1 MRDKKNKHFTW
12 KKYHRWFGLVLS
24 VFMLVFCVSGIILNH
39 RQLFADCDVSRSFM
53 PPAYHIQNFN
63 NGIIKGSIRIDGHA
77 DLASDDSIK
86 TSDDSI
92 QASDDSVLAY
102 GYGGIWLTDSKM
114 KSWKDFNR
122 GLPKNV
128 DGRNIRNMVQTK
140 NGEIWC
146 AAMMDVYRFDGKEWR
161 RFPLPDNHE
170 RIADIALTKDSMSL
184 IAMTRSAVYEISGK
198 KMETA
203 NNKMDTASDERMA
216 TRKIIAQPKGFTPTV
231 TLFKTVWHLHS
242 GAFFGLTGRLV
253 VDAIAIVLIIL
264 SITGIILIIL
274 PSRIRLQKRL
284 QAKEKM
290 EKMETG
296 KERLAKEKMK
306 KLGKQMVFN
315 AKWHNKLG
323 YATIILTLWISITGM
338 CLRPP
343 LMIPLAMNKT
353 TEKVKDGNVW
363 HDKLRAIR
371 WDAAEG
377 NWLVS
382 TSEGFLRVDEH
393 FMHTPTLLNKEQT
406 PKVSPMGVT
415 VFESDGKGGWLVGSF
430 SGMFRWYPEKNLI
443 VDYFTGKQN
452 IEKSMIPI
460 SSHLVSGYSKD
471 FFDGKEVVFDYS
483 KGASFGNAENLR
495 NTENLRNAETKSFP
509 ASTPEV
515 LSAIPMS
522 LWNVALELHV
532 GRCYSPFL
540 GPLSN
545 LFVFISGL
553 LITLVLLSGY
563 IILHRR
569 KKKSPKLPQ
578 KSL

>member
-39 RQLFADCDVSRSFM
+39 RQLFAGCEVSRSLM
-53 PPAYHIQNFN
+53 PSAYHIKNFN
-63 NGIIKGSIRIDGHA
+63 NGIIKGSIKINHRI
-77 DLASDDSIK
+77 SKTPSDSI
-86 TSDDSI
+86 
-92 QASDDSVLAY
+92 LAY
-102 GYGGIWLTDSKM
+102 GYGGVWLTDAEM
-114 KSWKDFNR
+114 KSWKDFNK

-146 AAMMDVYRFDGKEWR
+146 AAMMDVYRFDGKEWKM
-161 RFPLPDNHE
+161 FPLADNEE
-170 RIADIALTKDSMSL
+170 RIADITLTKDSTSI

-198 KMETA
+198 KTDAA
-203 NNKMDTASDERMA
+203 NEKRDAISEKTSV
-216 TRKIIAQPKGFTPTV
+216 TRKIIGQPEGFVPEV

-264 SITGIILIIL
+264 SITGIILFIL
-274 PSRIRLQKRL
+274 PYRIRRQKRL
-284 QAKEKM
+284 QAREKM
-290 EKMETG
+290 Q
-296 KERLAKEKMK
+296 
-306 KLGKQMVFN
+306 KLGKQMVFH

-323 YATIILTLWISITGM
+323 YTTIILTLWLAITGM

-393 FMHTPTLLNKEQT
+393 FLHKPTLLNKEKA

-415 VFESDGKGGWLVGSF
+415 VFESVGQGGWLVGSF

-460 SSHLVSGYSKD
+460 SSHLVSGYSQD

-495 NTENLRNAETKSFP
+495 NTENLKNAETKSFS

-540 GPLSN
+540 GPLSD

-563 IILHRR
+563 IIIKRR
-569 KKKSPKLPQ
+569 KKKGQ
-578 KSL
+578 KQL

>member
-39 RQLFADCDVSRSFM
+39 RQLFADCDVSRSIL

-63 NGIIKGSIRIDGHA
+63 NGVIKGSIRIDGHA
-77 DLASDDSIK
+77 DLASAGGIK
-86 TSDDSI
+86 ASDDSI
-92 QASDDSVLAY
+92 LAY
-102 GYGGIWLTDSKM
+102 GYGGIWLTDTKM

-122 GLPKNV
+122 GLPENV

-140 NGEIWC
+140 DGEIWC
-146 AAMMDVYRFDGKEWR
+146 AAMMDVYRFDGKEWK
-161 RFPLPDNHE
+161 RFPLPDNQD
-170 RIADIALTKDSMSL
+170 RIADITLSQDSTSL
-184 IAMTRSAVYEISGK
+184 IALTRSAVYEISGK
-198 KMETA
+198 KMKA
-203 NNKMDTASDERMA
+203 ADDKMDAADDKMNASSKKQMA
-216 TRKIIAQPKGFTPTV
+216 TRKIIGQPEGFIPEV

-264 SITGIILIIL
+264 SITGIILFIL
-274 PSRIRLQKRL
+274 PYRIRRQKRL
-284 QAKEKM
+284 QAREKM
-290 EKMETG
+290 Q
-296 KERLAKEKMK
+296 

-323 YATIILTLWISITGM
+323 YTTIILTLWLAITGM

-393 FMHTPTLLNKEQT
+393 FQHKPILLNKEKA

-460 SSHLVSGYSKD
+460 SNHLVSGYSKD
-471 FFDGKEVVFDYS
+471 FFGGKEVIFDYS
-483 KGASFGNAENLR
+483 KGASLG
-495 NTENLRNAETKSFP
+495 ET
-509 ASTPEV
+509 ASTPEL

-540 GPLSN
+540 GPLSD

-563 IILHRR
+563 IILKRR
-569 KKKSPKLPQ
+569 KQ
-578 KSL
+578 KGQKHL

>member
-1 MRDKKNKHFTW
+1 MREKKKKRFTW

-39 RQLFADCDVSRSFM
+39 RQLFAGCEVSRSLM
-53 PPAYHIQNFN
+53 PSAYHIKNFN
-63 NGIIKGSIRIDGHA
+63 NGIIKGSIKINHRISKTP
-77 DLASDDSIK
+77 SDYI
-86 TSDDSI
+86 
-92 QASDDSVLAY
+92 LAY
-102 GYGGIWLTDSKM
+102 GYGGIWLTDAEM
-114 KSWKDFNR
+114 KSWKDFNK

-146 AAMMDVYRFDGKEWR
+146 AAMMDVYRFDGKEWKM
-161 RFPLPDNHE
+161 FPLADNEE
-170 RIADIALTKDSMSL
+170 RITDITLTKDSTSI

-198 KMETA
+198 KTDVA
-203 NNKMDTASDERMA
+203 NEKRDAISEKTNV
-216 TRKIIAQPKGFTPTV
+216 TRKIIGQPEGFVPEV
-231 TLFKTVWHLHS
+231 TLFKTVWNLHS
-242 GAFFGLTGRLV
+242 GAFFGLAGRLV

-264 SITGIILIIL
+264 SITGIILFIL
-274 PSRIRLQKRL
+274 PYRIRRQKRL
-284 QAKEKM
+284 QAREKM
-290 EKMETG
+290 Q
-296 KERLAKEKMK
+296 

-323 YATIILTLWISITGM
+323 YTTIILTLWLAITGM

-353 TEKVKDGNVW
+353 TEEVKDGNVW

-393 FMHTPTLLNKEQT
+393 FCQKPVLLDKKQS
-406 PKVSPMGVT
+406 PKISPMGVN
-415 VFESDGKGGWLVGSF
+415 VFESDGKGGWLIGSF
-430 SGMFRWYPEKNLI
+430 SGMFRWNPEKNQI
-443 VDYFTGKQN
+443 VDYFTGKANQ
-452 IEKSMIPI
+452 EKSMIPI
-460 SSHLVSGYSKD
+460 SNHLVSGYSKD
-471 FFDGKEVVFDYS
+471 FFGGKEVVFDYS
-483 KGASFGNAENLR
+483 KGASLDE
-495 NTENLRNAETKSFP
+495 TENLRNAEPKSFP

-515 LSAIPMS
+515 LSATPMS

-540 GPLSN
+540 GPLSD

>member
-12 KKYHRWFGLVLS
+12 KKYHRWFGLILS

-39 RQLFADCDVSRSFM
+39 RQLFADCDVSRSWM

-63 NGIIKGSIRIDGHA
+63 NGVIKGSIRIDGHA
-77 DLASDDSIK
+77 DLASAGGIK
-86 TSDDSI
+86 ASDDSI
-92 QASDDSVLAY
+92 LAY
-102 GYGGIWLTDSKM
+102 GYGGIWLTDTKM
-114 KSWKDFNR
+114 KSWKDFNK
-122 GLPKNV
+122 GLPENV

-146 AAMMDVYRFDGKEWR
+146 AATMDVYRFDGKEWKM
-161 RFPLPDNHE
+161 FPLADNKE
-170 RIADIALTKDSMSL
+170 RITDITLTKDSTSI

-198 KMETA
+198 KTDAA
-203 NNKMDTASDERMA
+203 NEKRDAANEKRDAISEKTNV
-216 TRKIIAQPKGFTPTV
+216 TRKIIGQPEGFIPEV

-264 SITGIILIIL
+264 SITGIILFIL
-274 PSRIRLQKRL
+274 PYRIRRQKRL
-284 QAKEKM
+284 QAREKM
-290 EKMETG
+290 Q
-296 KERLAKEKMK
+296 

-323 YATIILTLWISITGM
+323 YTTIILTLWLAITGM

-393 FMHTPTLLNKEQT
+393 FQHKPILLNKEKA

-430 SGMFRWYPEKNLI
+430 SGMFRWYPKKNLI

-460 SSHLVSGYSKD
+460 SNHLVSGYSKD
-471 FFDGKEVVFDYS
+471 FLDGKEVVFDYS
-483 KGASFGNAENLR
+483 KGASLG
-495 NTENLRNAETKSFP
+495 ET
-509 ASTPEV
+509 ASTPEL
-515 LSAIPMS
+515 LSATPMS

-540 GPLSN
+540 GPLSD

-563 IILHRR
+563 IILKRR
-569 KKKSPKLPQ
+569 KKKGQ
-578 KSL
+578 KHL

>member
-12 KKYHRWFGLVLS
+12 KKYHRWFGLILS

-39 RQLFADCDVSRSFM
+39 RQLFADCDVSRSIL

-63 NGIIKGSIRIDGHA
+63 NGVIKGSVRIDGHA
-77 DLASDDSIK
+77 DLASAGGIK
-86 TSDDSI
+86 ASDDSI
-92 QASDDSVLAY
+92 LAY
-102 GYGGIWLTDSKM
+102 GYGGIWLTDTKM
-114 KSWKDFNR
+114 KSWKDFNK
-122 GLPKNV
+122 GLPENV

-146 AAMMDVYRFDGKEWR
+146 AATMDVYRFDGKEWKM
-161 RFPLPDNHE
+161 FPLADNEE
-170 RIADIALTKDSMSL
+170 RITDITLTKDSTSI

-198 KMETA
+198 KTDAAKEKTNAA
-203 NNKMDTASDERMA
+203 NEKTDAISEKTNV
-216 TRKIIAQPKGFTPTV
+216 TRKIIGQPEGFIPEV

-264 SITGIILIIL
+264 SITGIILFIL
-274 PSRIRLQKRL
+274 PYRIRRQKRL
-284 QAKEKM
+284 QAREKM
-290 EKMETG
+290 Q
-296 KERLAKEKMK
+296 

-323 YATIILTLWISITGM
+323 YTTIILTLWLAITGM

-393 FMHTPTLLNKEQT
+393 FQHKPILLNKEKA

-460 SSHLVSGYSKD
+460 SNHLVSGYSKD
-471 FFDGKEVVFDYS
+471 FFGGKEVTFDYS
-483 KGASFGNAENLR
+483 KGASLD
-495 NTENLRNAETKSFP
+495 ETT
-509 ASTPEV
+509 STPEL
-515 LSAIPMS
+515 LSATPMS

-540 GPLSN
+540 GPLSD

-563 IILHRR
+563 IILKRR
-569 KKKSPKLPQ
+569 KKKGQ
-578 KSL
+578 KHL

>member
-1 MRDKKNKHFTW
+1 MREKKKKRFTW

-39 RQLFADCDVSRSFM
+39 RQLFAGCEVSRSLM
-53 PPAYHIQNFN
+53 PSAYHIKDFN
-63 NGIIKGSIRIDGHA
+63 NGIIKGSLKINHRICKIPA
-77 DLASDDSIK
+77 NAIPASEDSI
-86 TSDDSI
+86 
-92 QASDDSVLAY
+92 LAY
-102 GYGGIWLTDSKM
+102 GYGGVWLTDAEM
-114 KSWKDFNR
+114 KTWKDFNK

-128 DGRNIRNMVQTK
+128 DGRNIRNIVQTK

-146 AAMMDVYRFDGKEWR
+146 AAMMDVYRFDGKEWKM
-161 RFPLPDNHE
+161 FPLADNEE
-170 RIADIALTKDSMSL
+170 RIADITLSKDSTSI

-198 KMETA
+198 KTDAA
-203 NNKMDTASDERMA
+203 NEKRDAISEKTSV
-216 TRKIIAQPKGFTPTV
+216 TRKIIGQPEGFVPEV
-231 TLFKTVWHLHS
+231 TLFKTVWNLHS

-264 SITGIILIIL
+264 SITGIILFIL
-274 PSRIRLQKRL
+274 PYRIRRQKRL
-284 QAKEKM
+284 QAREKM
-290 EKMETG
+290 V
-296 KERLAKEKMK
+296 

-323 YATIILTLWISITGM
+323 YTTIILTLWLAITGM

-353 TEKVKDGNVW
+353 TEKVKNGNVW

-393 FMHTPTLLNKEQT
+393 FCQKPVLLDKKQS
-406 PKVSPMGVT
+406 PKISPMGVN
-415 VFESDGKGGWLVGSF
+415 VFESDGKGGWLIGSF
-430 SGMFRWYPEKNLI
+430 SGMFRWNPEKNQI
-443 VDYFTGKQN
+443 VDYFTGKANQ
-452 IEKSMIPI
+452 EKSMIPI
-460 SSHLVSGYSKD
+460 SNHLVSGYSKD
-471 FFDGKEVVFDYS
+471 FFGGKEVVFDYS
-483 KGASFGNAENLR
+483 KGASLDE
-495 NTENLRNAETKSFP
+495 TENLRNAEPKSFP

-515 LSAIPMS
+515 LSATPMS

-540 GPLSN
+540 GPLSD

>member
-12 KKYHRWFGLVLS
+12 KKYHRWFGLILS

-39 RQLFADCDVSRSFM
+39 RQLFADCDVSRSIL

-63 NGIIKGSIRIDGHA
+63 NGVIKGSIRIDGHA
-77 DLASDDSIK
+77 DLASAGGIK
-86 TSDDSI
+86 ASDDSI
-92 QASDDSVLAY
+92 LAY
-102 GYGGIWLTDSKM
+102 GYGGIWLTDTKM
-114 KSWKDFNR
+114 KSWKDFNK
-122 GLPKNV
+122 GLPENV

-146 AAMMDVYRFDGKEWR
+146 AATMDVYRFDGKEWKM
-161 RFPLPDNHE
+161 FPLADNKE
-170 RIADIALTKDSMSL
+170 RITDITLTKDSTSI

-198 KMETA
+198 KTDAA
-203 NNKMDTASDERMA
+203 NEKRDAANEKRDAISEKTNV
-216 TRKIIAQPKGFTPTV
+216 TRKIIGQPEGFIPEV

-264 SITGIILIIL
+264 SITGIILFIL
-274 PSRIRLQKRL
+274 PYRIRRQKRL
-284 QAKEKM
+284 QAREKM
-290 EKMETG
+290 Q
-296 KERLAKEKMK
+296 

-323 YATIILTLWISITGM
+323 YTTIILTLWLAITGM

-393 FMHTPTLLNKEQT
+393 FMHTPTLLNKEQA

-460 SSHLVSGYSKD
+460 SNHLVSGYSKD
-471 FFDGKEVVFDYS
+471 FFGGKEVIFDYS
-483 KGASFGNAENLR
+483 KGASLD
-495 NTENLRNAETKSFP
+495 ETT
-509 ASTPEV
+509 STPEL
-515 LSAIPMS
+515 LSATPMS

-540 GPLSN
+540 GPLSD

-563 IILHRR
+563 IILKRR
-569 KKKSPKLPQ
+569 KKKGQ
-578 KSL
+578 KHL

>member
-12 KKYHRWFGLVLS
+12 KKYHRWFGLILS

-39 RQLFADCDVSRSFM
+39 RQLFADCDVSRSIL

-63 NGIIKGSIRIDGHA
+63 NGVIKGSIRIDGHA
-77 DLASDDSIK
+77 DLASAGGIK
-86 TSDDSI
+86 ASAGGIKASDDSI
-92 QASDDSVLAY
+92 LAY
-102 GYGGIWLTDSKM
+102 GYGGIWLTDTKM
-114 KSWKDFNR
+114 KSWKDFNK
-122 GLPKNV
+122 GLPENV

-146 AAMMDVYRFDGKEWR
+146 AAMMDVYRFDGKEWKM
-161 RFPLPDNHE
+161 FPLADNEE
-170 RIADIALTKDSMSL
+170 RITDITLTKDSTSI

-198 KMETA
+198 KTDAA
-203 NNKMDTASDERMA
+203 NEKTNAANEKRDAISEKTNV
-216 TRKIIAQPKGFTPTV
+216 TRKIIGQPEGFIPEV

-264 SITGIILIIL
+264 SITGIILFIL
-274 PSRIRLQKRL
+274 PYRIRRQKRL
-284 QAKEKM
+284 QAREKM
-290 EKMETG
+290 Q
-296 KERLAKEKMK
+296 

-323 YATIILTLWISITGM
+323 YTTIILTLWLAITGM

-393 FMHTPTLLNKEQT
+393 FQHKPILLNKEKA

-460 SSHLVSGYSKD
+460 SNHLVSGYSKD
-471 FFDGKEVVFDYS
+471 FFGGKEVIFDYS
-483 KGASFGNAENLR
+483 KGASLG
-495 NTENLRNAETKSFP
+495 ET
-509 ASTPEV
+509 ASTPEL
-515 LSAIPMS
+515 LSATPMS

-540 GPLSN
+540 GPLSD

-563 IILHRR
+563 IILKRR
-569 KKKSPKLPQ
+569 KKKGQ
-578 KSL
+578 KHL

>member
-12 KKYHRWFGLVLS
+12 KKYHRWFGFILS

-39 RQLFADCDVSRSFM
+39 RQLFADCDVSRSIL

-77 DLASDDSIK
+77 DLASAGGIK
-86 TSDDSI
+86 T
-92 QASDDSVLAY
+92 SDDSVLAY
-102 GYGGIWLTDSKM
+102 GYGGIWLTDAKM
-114 KSWKDFNR
+114 KSWKDFNK

-146 AAMMDVYRFDGKEWR
+146 AATMDVYRFDGKEWKM
-161 RFPLPDNHE
+161 FPLADNEE
-170 RIADIALTKDSMSL
+170 RITDITLTKDSTSI

-198 KMETA
+198 KTDAA
-203 NNKMDTASDERMA
+203 NEKRDAISEKRDAANEKRDAISEKTNV
-216 TRKIIAQPKGFTPTV
+216 TRKIIGQPEGFIPKV

-264 SITGIILIIL
+264 SITGIILFIQ
-274 PSRIRLQKRL
+274 PYRIRRQKRL
-284 QAKEKM
+284 QAREKM
-290 EKMETG
+290 Q
-296 KERLAKEKMK
+296 

-323 YATIILTLWISITGM
+323 YTTIILTLWLAITGM

-363 HDKLRAIR
+363 HDKLRSIR

-393 FMHTPTLLNKEQT
+393 FQHKPTLLNKEKA

-415 VFESDGKGGWLVGSF
+415 IFESDSKGGWLVGSF

-460 SSHLVSGYSKD
+460 SNHLVSGYSRD

-483 KGASFGNAENLR
+483 KGASLG
-495 NTENLRNAETKSFP
+495 ET
-509 ASTPEV
+509 ASTPEL

-532 GRCYSPFL
+532 GRCYSPLL
-540 GPLSN
+540 GPLSD

-569 KKKSPKLPQ
+569 KKKKSPKLPQ

>member
-12 KKYHRWFGLVLS
+12 KKYHRWFGLILS

-39 RQLFADCDVSRSFM
+39 RQLFADCDVSRSIL

-63 NGIIKGSIRIDGHA
+63 NGVIKGSIRIDGHA
-77 DLASDDSIK
+77 DLASASGIK
-86 TSDDSI
+86 
-92 QASDDSVLAY
+92 ASDDSVLAY
-102 GYGGIWLTDSKM
+102 GYGGIWLTDAEM
-114 KSWKDFNR
+114 KSWKDFNK

-146 AAMMDVYRFDGKEWR
+146 AATMDVYRFDGKEWKM
-161 RFPLPDNHE
+161 FPLADNKE
-170 RIADIALTKDSMSL
+170 RITDITLTKDSTSI

-198 KMETA
+198 KTDAA
-203 NNKMDTASDERMA
+203 NEKTDAANEKRDAISEKTNV
-216 TRKIIAQPKGFTPTV
+216 TRKIIGQPEGFIPEV

-264 SITGIILIIL
+264 SITGIILFIL
-274 PSRIRLQKRL
+274 PYRIRRQKRL
-284 QAKEKM
+284 QAREKM
-290 EKMETG
+290 Q
-296 KERLAKEKMK
+296 

-323 YATIILTLWISITGM
+323 YTTIILTLWLAITGM

-393 FMHTPTLLNKEQT
+393 FQHKPILLNKEKA

-460 SSHLVSGYSKD
+460 SNHLVSGYSKD
-471 FFDGKEVVFDYS
+471 FFGGKEVIFDYS
-483 KGASFGNAENLR
+483 KGASLD
-495 NTENLRNAETKSFP
+495 ETT
-509 ASTPEV
+509 STPEL
-515 LSAIPMS
+515 LSATPMS

-540 GPLSN
+540 GPLSD

-563 IILHRR
+563 IILKRR
-569 KKKSPKLPQ
+569 KQ
-578 KSL
+578 KGQKHL

>member
-39 RQLFADCDVSRSFM
+39 RQLFADCDVSRSIL

-63 NGIIKGSIRIDGHA
+63 NGVIKGSIRIDGHA
-77 DLASDDSIK
+77 DLASAGGIK
-86 TSDDSI
+86 ASDDSI
-92 QASDDSVLAY
+92 LAY
-102 GYGGIWLTDSKM
+102 GYGGIWLTDTKM
-114 KSWKDFNR
+114 KSWKDFNK
-122 GLPKNV
+122 GLPENV

-146 AAMMDVYRFDGKEWR
+146 AATMDVYRFNGKEWKM
-161 RFPLPDNHE
+161 FPLADNEE
-170 RIADIALTKDSMSL
+170 RITDITLTKDSTSI

-198 KMETA
+198 KTDAA
-203 NNKMDTASDERMA
+203 NEKRDAANEKTDAISEKTNV
-216 TRKIIAQPKGFTPTV
+216 TRKIIGQPEGFIPEV

-264 SITGIILIIL
+264 SITGIILFIL
-274 PSRIRLQKRL
+274 PYRIRRQKRL
-284 QAKEKM
+284 QAREKM
-290 EKMETG
+290 Q
-296 KERLAKEKMK
+296 

-323 YATIILTLWISITGM
+323 YTTIILTLWLAITGM

-393 FMHTPTLLNKEQT
+393 FQHKPILLNKEKA

-460 SSHLVSGYSKD
+460 SNHLVSGYSKD
-471 FFDGKEVVFDYS
+471 FFGGKEVIFDYS
-483 KGASFGNAENLR
+483 KGASLD
-495 NTENLRNAETKSFP
+495 ET
-509 ASTPEV
+509 ASTPEL
-515 LSAIPMS
+515 LSATPMS

-540 GPLSN
+540 GPLSD

-563 IILHRR
+563 IILKRR
-569 KKKSPKLPQ
+569 KKKSPKLPR

>member
-12 KKYHRWFGLVLS
+12 KKYHRWFGLILS

-39 RQLFADCDVSRSFM
+39 RQLFADCDVSRSIL

-63 NGIIKGSIRIDGHA
+63 NGVIKGSVRIDGHA
-77 DLASDDSIK
+77 DLASAGGIK
-86 TSDDSI
+86 ASDDSI
-92 QASDDSVLAY
+92 LAY
-102 GYGGIWLTDSKM
+102 GYGGIWLTDTKM
-114 KSWKDFNR
+114 KSWKDFNQ
-122 GLPKNV
+122 GLPENV

-140 NGEIWC
+140 DGEIWC
-146 AAMMDVYRFDGKEWR
+146 AATMDVYRFDGKEWKM
-161 RFPLPDNHE
+161 FPLADNEE
-170 RIADIALTKDSMSL
+170 RITDITLTKDSTSI
-184 IAMTRSAVYEISGK
+184 IAMTRSAVYKISGK
-198 KMETA
+198 KTDAA
-203 NNKMDTASDERMA
+203 NEKRDAANEKRDAISEKTNV
-216 TRKIIAQPKGFTPTV
+216 TRKIIGQPEGFVPEV

-264 SITGIILIIL
+264 SITGIILFIL
-274 PSRIRLQKRL
+274 PYRIRRQKRL
-284 QAKEKM
+284 QAREKM
-290 EKMETG
+290 Q
-296 KERLAKEKMK
+296 

-323 YATIILTLWISITGM
+323 YTTIILTLWLAITGM

-393 FMHTPTLLNKEQT
+393 FQHKPILLNKEKA

-460 SSHLVSGYSKD
+460 SNHLVSGYSKD
-471 FFDGKEVVFDYS
+471 FFGGKEVIFDYS
-483 KGASFGNAENLR
+483 KGASLGK
-495 NTENLRNAETKSFP
+495 T
-509 ASTPEV
+509 ASTPEL
-515 LSAIPMS
+515 LSATPMS

-540 GPLSN
+540 GPLSD

-563 IILHRR
+563 IILKRR
-569 KKKSPKLPQ
+569 KKKGQ
-578 KSL
+578 KQL

>member
-63 NGIIKGSIRIDGHA
+63 NGVIKGSIRIDGHA
-77 DLASDDSIK
+77 DLASDDG
-86 TSDDSI
+86 I

-114 KSWKDFNR
+114 KSWKDFNK

-128 DGRNIRNMVQTK
+128 DGRNIRNLVQTK
-140 NGEIWC
+140 DGEIWC
-146 AAMMDVYRFDGKEWR
+146 AAMMDVYHFDGKEWR

-264 SITGIILIIL
+264 SITGIILFIL
-274 PSRIRLQKRL
+274 PYRIRRQKRL

-296 KERLAKEKMK
+296 KERLVKEKMK

-343 LMIPLAMNKT
+343 LMVPLAMNKT

-393 FMHTPTLLNKEQT
+393 FQHKPILLNKEKA

-415 VFESDGKGGWLVGSF
+415 VFESDGKGGWLIGSF
-430 SGMFRWYPEKNLI
+430 SGMFRCHPEKNLI

-460 SSHLVSGYSKD
+460 SNHLVSGYSKD
-471 FFDGKEVVFDYS
+471 FFGGKEVIFDYS
-483 KGASFGNAENLR
+483 KGASLDEI
-495 NTENLRNAETKSFP
+495 
-509 ASTPEV
+509 ASTPEL

-532 GRCYSPFL
+532 GRCYSPLL
-540 GPLSN
+540 GPLSD

-563 IILHRR
+563 IILKRR
-569 KKKSPKLPQ
+569 KKKGQ
-578 KSL
+578 KHL

>member
-12 KKYHRWFGLVLS
+12 KKYHRWFGLILS

-39 RQLFADCDVSRSFM
+39 RQLFADCDVSRSIL

-63 NGIIKGSIRIDGHA
+63 NGVIKGSVRIDGHA
-77 DLASDDSIK
+77 DLASAGGIK
-86 TSDDSI
+86 ASDDSI
-92 QASDDSVLAY
+92 LAY
-102 GYGGIWLTDSKM
+102 GYGGIWLTDTKM
-114 KSWKDFNR
+114 KSWKDFNQ
-122 GLPKNV
+122 GLPENV

-140 NGEIWC
+140 DGEIWC
-146 AAMMDVYRFDGKEWR
+146 AATMDVYRFDGKEWKM
-161 RFPLPDNHE
+161 FPLADNEE
-170 RIADIALTKDSMSL
+170 RITDITLTKDSTSI
-184 IAMTRSAVYEISGK
+184 IAMTRSAVYKISGK
-198 KMETA
+198 KTDAA
-203 NNKMDTASDERMA
+203 NEKRDAANEKRDAISEKTNV
-216 TRKIIAQPKGFTPTV
+216 TRKIIGQPEGFTPMV

-264 SITGIILIIL
+264 SITGIILFIL
-274 PSRIRLQKRL
+274 PYRIRRQKRL
-284 QAKEKM
+284 QAREKM
-290 EKMETG
+290 Q
-296 KERLAKEKMK
+296 

-323 YATIILTLWISITGM
+323 YTTIILTLWLAITGM

-393 FMHTPTLLNKEQT
+393 FQHKPILLNKEKA
-406 PKVSPMGVT
+406 PKISPMGVN
-415 VFESDGKGGWLVGSF
+415 VFESDGKGGWLIGSF

-443 VDYFTGKQN
+443 EDYFTGKAN
-452 IEKSMIPI
+452 KEKSMIPI
-460 SSHLVSGYSKD
+460 SSSLVSGYSKD
-471 FFDGKEVVFDYS
+471 FFGGKEVVFDYS
-483 KGASFGNAENLR
+483 KGASLD
-495 NTENLRNAETKSFP
+495 ET
-509 ASTPEV
+509 ASTPEL
-515 LSAIPMS
+515 LSATPMS

-540 GPLSN
+540 GPLSD

-563 IILHRR
+563 IILKRR
-569 KKKSPKLPQ
+569 KKKGKKQL
-578 KSL
+578 

>member
-12 KKYHRWFGLVLS
+12 KKYHRWFGLILS

-39 RQLFADCDVSRSFM
+39 RQLFADCDVSRSIL

-63 NGIIKGSIRIDGHA
+63 NGVIKGSIRIDGHA
-77 DLASDDSIK
+77 DLASAGGIK
-86 TSDDSI
+86 
-92 QASDDSVLAY
+92 ASDESILAY
-102 GYGGIWLTDSKM
+102 GYGGIWLTDTKM
-114 KSWKDFNR
+114 KSWKDFNK
-122 GLPKNV
+122 GLPENV

-146 AAMMDVYRFDGKEWR
+146 AATMDVYRFDGKEWKM
-161 RFPLPDNHE
+161 FPLADNKE
-170 RIADIALTKDSMSL
+170 RITDITLTKDSTSI

-198 KMETA
+198 KTDAA
-203 NNKMDTASDERMA
+203 NEKRDAANEKTDAISEKTNV
-216 TRKIIAQPKGFTPTV
+216 TRKIIGQPEGFIPEV

-264 SITGIILIIL
+264 SITGIILFIL
-274 PSRIRLQKRL
+274 PYRIRRQKRL
-284 QAKEKM
+284 QAREKM
-290 EKMETG
+290 Q
-296 KERLAKEKMK
+296 

-323 YATIILTLWISITGM
+323 YTTIILTLWLAITGM

-393 FMHTPTLLNKEQT
+393 FQHKPILLNKEKA

-460 SSHLVSGYSKD
+460 SNHLVSGYSKD
-471 FFDGKEVVFDYS
+471 FFGGKEVIFDYS
-483 KGASFGNAENLR
+483 KGASLD
-495 NTENLRNAETKSFP
+495 ET
-509 ASTPEV
+509 ASTPEL
-515 LSAIPMS
+515 LSATPMS

-540 GPLSN
+540 GPLSD

-563 IILHRR
+563 IILKRR

>member
-12 KKYHRWFGLVLS
+12 KKYHRWFGLILS

-39 RQLFADCDVSRSFM
+39 RQLFADCDVSRSWM

-63 NGIIKGSIRIDGHA
+63 NGVIKGSIRIDGHA
-77 DLASDDSIK
+77 DLASAGGIK
-86 TSDDSI
+86 ASDDSI
-92 QASDDSVLAY
+92 LAY
-102 GYGGIWLTDSKM
+102 GYGGIWLTNTKM
-114 KSWKDFNR
+114 KSWKDFNK

-146 AAMMDVYRFDGKEWR
+146 AATMDVYRFDGKEWKM
-161 RFPLPDNHE
+161 FPLADNKE
-170 RIADIALTKDSMSL
+170 RITDITLTKDSTSI

-198 KMETA
+198 KTDAA
-203 NNKMDTASDERMA
+203 NEKRDAANEKRDAISEKTNV
-216 TRKIIAQPKGFTPTV
+216 TRKIIGQPEGFIPEV

-264 SITGIILIIL
+264 SITGIILFIL
-274 PSRIRLQKRL
+274 PYRIRRQKRL
-284 QAKEKM
+284 QAREKM
-290 EKMETG
+290 Q
-296 KERLAKEKMK
+296 

-323 YATIILTLWISITGM
+323 YTTIILTLWLAITGM

-393 FMHTPTLLNKEQT
+393 FQHKPILLNKEKA

-430 SGMFRWYPEKNLI
+430 SGMFRRYPEKNLI

-460 SSHLVSGYSKD
+460 SNHLVSGYSKD
-471 FFDGKEVVFDYS
+471 FFGGKEMTFDYS
-483 KGASFGNAENLR
+483 KGASLD
-495 NTENLRNAETKSFP
+495 ETT
-509 ASTPEV
+509 STPEL
-515 LSAIPMS
+515 LSATPMS

-540 GPLSN
+540 GPLSD

-563 IILHRR
+563 IILKRR
-569 KKKSPKLPQ
+569 KKKGQ
-578 KSL
+578 KHL

>member
-12 KKYHRWFGLVLS
+12 KKYHRWFGLILS

-39 RQLFADCDVSRSFM
+39 RQLFADCDVSRSIL

-63 NGIIKGSIRIDGHA
+63 NGVIKGSIRIDGHA
-77 DLASDDSIK
+77 DLASAGGIK
-86 TSDDSI
+86 ASDDSI
-92 QASDDSVLAY
+92 LAY
-102 GYGGIWLTDSKM
+102 GYGGIWLTDTKM
-114 KSWKDFNR
+114 KSWKDFNK
-122 GLPKNV
+122 GLPENV

-146 AAMMDVYRFDGKEWR
+146 AATMDVYRFDGKEWKM
-161 RFPLPDNHE
+161 FPLADNEE
-170 RIADIALTKDSMSL
+170 RITDITLTKDSTSI

-198 KMETA
+198 KTDAA
-203 NNKMDTASDERMA
+203 NEKTDAANEKRDAISEKTNV
-216 TRKIIAQPKGFTPTV
+216 TRKIIGQPEGFIPEV

-264 SITGIILIIL
+264 SITGIILFIL
-274 PSRIRLQKRL
+274 PYRIRRQKRL
-284 QAKEKM
+284 QAREKM
-290 EKMETG
+290 Q
-296 KERLAKEKMK
+296 

-323 YATIILTLWISITGM
+323 YTTIILTLWLAITGM

-393 FMHTPTLLNKEQT
+393 FLHKPILLNKEKA

-460 SSHLVSGYSKD
+460 SNHLVSGYSKD
-471 FFDGKEVVFDYS
+471 FFGGKEVIFDYS
-483 KGASFGNAENLR
+483 KGASLD
-495 NTENLRNAETKSFP
+495 ETT
-509 ASTPEV
+509 STPEL
-515 LSAIPMS
+515 LSATPMS

-540 GPLSN
+540 GPLSD

-563 IILHRR
+563 IILKRR